1 MCLSISYFDIQWNQ
15 HGIYNVHFNFQASQ
29 IDVELV
35 RCTALRVIFDM
46 LHLHGL
52 EVMQRGRPDDE
63 TSSNS
68 TATDSVLERQDS
80 TEDGS
85 SGAAGAKLVA
95 ILCAFLDEEV
105 CVKIQEIPKSTLNEC
120 NWLFLISGFCGF
132 FFFFL
137 SIFKIVEY
145 IILFL
150 LMSNASA
157 LINYIAIMKIGRI
170 L

>member
-1 MCLSISYFDIQWNQ
+1 M
-15 HGIYNVHFNFQASQ
+15 HVNFQASQ

-68 TATDSVLERQDS
+68 TADSVLERQDS

-105 CVKIQEIPKSTLNEC
+105 CLKRQLTHKLILNGC
-120 NWLFLISGFCGF
+120 
-132 FFFFL
+132 
-137 SIFKIVEY
+137 Y
-145 IILFL
+145 
-150 LMSNASA
+150 
-157 LINYIAIMKIGRI
+157 
-170 L
+170 

>member
-1 MCLSISYFDIQWNQ
+1 MKMTSTMCLSISYFDIQLNQ
-15 HGIYNVHFNFQASQ
+15 HDNYNVHFNFQASQ

-68 TATDSVLERQDS
+68 TADSVLERQDS

-105 CVKIQEIPKSTLNEC
+105 CLKIHENSQIDLKWILLTLFD
-120 NWLFLISGFCGF
+120 LRLF
-132 FFFFL
+132 FFF
-137 SIFKIVEY
+137 SILKIVE
-145 IILFL
+145 
-150 LMSNASA
+150 
-157 LINYIAIMKIGRI
+157 
-170 L
+170 

>member
-1 MCLSISYFDIQWNQ
+1 
-15 HGIYNVHFNFQASQ
+15 
-29 IDVELV
+29 
-35 RCTALRVIFDM
+35 M

-105 CVKIQEIPKSTLNEC
+105 CVKIQEIPKSTLN
-120 NWLFLISGFCGF
+120 FVIDSSF
-132 FFFFL
+132 F
-137 SIFKIVEY
+137 
-145 IILFL
+145 
-150 LMSNASA
+150 
-157 LINYIAIMKIGRI
+157 
-170 L
+170 

>member
-1 MCLSISYFDIQWNQ
+1 
-15 HGIYNVHFNFQASQ
+15 
-29 IDVELV
+29 
-35 RCTALRVIFDM
+35 M

-105 CVKIQEIPKSTLNEC
+105 CVKIQEIHKSTLNGC
-120 NWLFLISGFCGF
+120 
-132 FFFFL
+132 
-137 SIFKIVEY
+137 Y
-145 IILFL
+145 
-150 LMSNASA
+150 
-157 LINYIAIMKIGRI
+157 
-170 L
+170 

>member
-1 MCLSISYFDIQWNQ
+1 M
-15 HGIYNVHFNFQASQ
+15 HVNFQASQ

-68 TATDSVLERQDS
+68 TADSILERQDS

-105 CVKIQEIPKSTLNEC
+105 CLKRQQTHKLILNGC
-120 NWLFLISGFCGF
+120 
-132 FFFFL
+132 
-137 SIFKIVEY
+137 Y
-145 IILFL
+145 
-150 LMSNASA
+150 
-157 LINYIAIMKIGRI
+157 
-170 L
+170 

>member
-1 MCLSISYFDIQWNQ
+1 
-15 HGIYNVHFNFQASQ
+15 
-29 IDVELV
+29 
-35 RCTALRVIFDM
+35 M

-105 CVKIQEIPKSTLNEC
+105 CVKIQEIPKSTLNFVIE
-120 NWLFLISGFCGF
+120 F
-132 FFFFL
+132 
-137 SIFKIVEY
+137 
-145 IILFL
+145 
-150 LMSNASA
+150 
-157 LINYIAIMKIGRI
+157 
-170 L
+170 

>member
-1 MCLSISYFDIQWNQ
+1 M
-15 HGIYNVHFNFQASQ
+15 HVNFQASQ

-52 EVMQRGRPDDE
+52 EVMQRGHPDDE

-68 TATDSVLERQDS
+68 TADSVLERQDS

-105 CVKIQEIPKSTLNEC
+105 CLKRQQTHKLILNGC
-120 NWLFLISGFCGF
+120 
-132 FFFFL
+132 
-137 SIFKIVEY
+137 Y
-145 IILFL
+145 
-150 LMSNASA
+150 
-157 LINYIAIMKIGRI
+157 
-170 L
+170 

>member
-1 MCLSISYFDIQWNQ
+1 MHVNC
-15 HGIYNVHFNFQASQ
+15 QASQ

-68 TATDSVLERQDS
+68 TADSVLERQDS

-105 CVKIQEIPKSTLNEC
+105 CLKRQQTHKLILNGC
-120 NWLFLISGFCGF
+120 
-132 FFFFL
+132 
-137 SIFKIVEY
+137 Y
-145 IILFL
+145 
-150 LMSNASA
+150 
-157 LINYIAIMKIGRI
+157 
-170 L
+170 

>member
-1 MCLSISYFDIQWNQ
+1 M
-15 HGIYNVHFNFQASQ
+15 HVNFQASQ

-68 TATDSVLERQDS
+68 TADSVLERQDS

-105 CVKIQEIPKSTLNEC
+105 CLNRQQTHK
-120 NWLFLISGFCGF
+120 LILNGC
-132 FFFFL
+132 
-137 SIFKIVEY
+137 Y
-145 IILFL
+145 
-150 LMSNASA
+150 
-157 LINYIAIMKIGRI
+157 
-170 L
+170 

>member
-1 MCLSISYFDIQWNQ
+1 MKMTSTMCLSISYFDIQWNQ
-15 HGIYNVHFNFQASQ
+15 HDNNNVHVNFQASQ

-105 CVKIQEIPKSTLNEC
+105 CVKIQKIHNVC
-120 NWLFLISGFCGF
+120 YWLFF
-132 FFFFL
+132 
-137 SIFKIVEY
+137 IFNFRNIWLGPMKFNV
-145 IILFL
+145 LFL
-150 LMSNASA
+150 MMLNAST
-157 LINYIAIMKIGRI
+157 LINYTCIAIMKIGRI
-170 L
+170 P

>member
-1 MCLSISYFDIQWNQ
+1 
-15 HGIYNVHFNFQASQ
+15 
-29 IDVELV
+29 
-35 RCTALRVIFDM
+35 M

-68 TATDSVLERQDS
+68 TADSVLERQDS

-105 CVKIQEIPKSTLNEC
+105 CFKIHENSQIDLKWMLLTL
-120 NWLFLISGFCGF
+120 LDFRFLWGF
-132 FFFFL
+132 FFVYFE
-137 SIFKIVEY
+137 IVE
-145 IILFL
+145 
-150 LMSNASA
+150 
-157 LINYIAIMKIGRI
+157 
-170 L
+170 

>member
-1 MCLSISYFDIQWNQ
+1 
-15 HGIYNVHFNFQASQ
+15 
-29 IDVELV
+29 
-35 RCTALRVIFDM
+35 M

-105 CVKIQEIPKSTLNEC
+105 CVKIQ
-120 NWLFLISGFCGF
+120 
-132 FFFFL
+132 
-137 SIFKIVEY
+137 KIHNVCY
-145 IILFL
+145 
-150 LMSNASA
+150 
-157 LINYIAIMKIGRI
+157 
-170 L
+170 